1 MQANQH
7 TALEEPIG
15 LTASEAQEKLA
26 AQGPNELPGSKVRSF
41 PLVVRDVLSEP
52 MFLLLLAA
60 CSIYILLGELRAA
73 IALSASLVIVV
84 LITVLQERRTEH
96 ALAKLKDMA
105 DPLALVMRDGV
116 QVHIPSREVVIDDVL
131 LVNEGDRIVADAILI
146 SATALSVDESM
157 LTGESLPV
165 DKTVAESIIINPSSS
180 RSNQLYAG
188 SLVVRGFATAR
199 VTATGARSAM
209 GRIGKSLSLLNPEV
223 TPLFR
228 EVRNVVRWIAVA
240 GLLLCAAIALFYSV
254 RRMDWLSGV
263 LAGITLAMSVLPEE
277 FPVVLTIFLAMGAW
291 RLSRQGVLTRRMPAV
306 EIIGAATLLAVD
318 KTGTLTENKMQ
329 VVLIDTLNQCDDLR
343 FTHHKMSEPA
353 RQLIFIALAASE
365 RNVFDPMEHAIRES
379 AVLHAAEQTQ
389 SLSSMEL
396 CREYDLTQDLLAV
409 THVWKKKDNE
419 SFEVCVKG
427 APEAVFN
434 LCRIDSELRHVLHQR
449 VEDYAAQGLRVLAVA
464 SGEHLG
470 QVFPQSPHEYRLNL
484 LGFVCLADPLQQQ
497 VPAKLAEC
505 YEAGIRVVM
514 MTGDHIGTALAIA
527 KQAGIDSSAGALTGA
542 QLATLSS
549 QELIEKIKTVNVY
562 ARMAPEQKLLLV
574 QAFKSNGEIVVMT
587 GDGVNDA
594 PALKAAHVGV
604 AMGGR
609 GTEVARQ
616 AAALVLMQDDFTS
629 LVDAVRLGRRIYEN
643 IKHAT
648 SYIIAVHIP
657 IAGLGLFSAL
667 LGWPM
672 VLYPLHVMFLEFVI
686 DPACSLVFEADR
698 GSKNIMQ
705 HPPRVIGASL
715 FSKKIV
721 SVSLMHGILMLIFN
735 IFVYALSVAMLN
747 EEQARAMA
755 FMTLVLCSVL
765 LIFISRGQDIDH
777 GHDISSGI
785 SNVNYLHWWI
795 AGLAVAALG
804 SVIYISVI
812 ADLFIL
818 EKPPVNAVA
827 LVVISVLLIALM
839 SLKKTLFNKIKY

>member
-15 LTASEAQEKLA
+15 LTASEAQAKLA

-60 CSIYILLGELRAA
+60 CSIYILLGELREA

-180 RSNQLYAG
+180 HSNQLYAG

-240 GLLLCAAIALFYSV
+240 GLLLCAAIAVFYSV

-379 AVLHAAEQTQ
+379 AVLHAPERTQ

-409 THVWKKKDNE
+409 THVWKKKDND
-419 SFEVCVKG
+419 SYEVCVKG

-434 LCRIDSELRHVLHQR
+434 LCRIDSGLRHVLHQR

-484 LGFVCLADPLQQQ
+484 LGFVCLADPLRQQ

-616 AAALVLMQDDFTS
+616 AAALVLMQDDFAS

-755 FMTLVLCSVL
+755 FMTLVLGSVL

-804 SVIYISVI
+804 SVIYIPVI